1 MAGKL
6 DDISVSIGSL
16 LAKVENLGASI
27 AANRSEADRRH
38 QENTDR
44 LNRIDEV
51 LKPVA
56 AAVANMERSSTTTG
70 PTATRRSACCLAS
83 PASPACSDSSRPSSG
98 RCCSGNNVASM
109 WHVSCY

>member
-6 DDISVSIGSL
+6 DEISVSIGSL
-16 LAKVENLGASI
+16 LAKVENLGTSI

-38 QENTDR
+38 RENTDR

-56 AAVANMERSSTTTG
+56 AAVAKMEPIVEDYRTNRNKALG
-70 PTATRRSACCLAS
+70 LLLGLAGIASALGLFAS
-83 PASPACSDSSRPSSG
+83 ELKAMVFRK
-98 RCCSGNNVASM
+98 
-109 WHVSCY
+109 

>member
-16 LAKVENLGASI
+16 LAKVENLGVSI
-27 AANRSEADRRH
+27 AANRCEADRRH

-56 AAVANMERSSTTTG
+56 TAVAKMEPIVEDYRTNRNKALG
-70 PTATRRSACCLAS
+70 LLLAL
-83 PASPACSDSSRPSSG
+83 G
-98 RCCSGNNVASM
+98 GIASM
-109 WHVSCY
+109 LGFFASEFKAMLFGK

>member
-51 LKPVA
+51 LKSVA
-56 AAVANMERSSTTTG
+56 AAVAKMEPIVDDYRTNRNKAPGLLLGLTGIASTLG
-70 PTATRRSACCLAS
+70 FFAS
-83 PASPACSDSSRPSSG
+83 EFRAMLFPK
-98 RCCSGNNVASM
+98 
-109 WHVSCY
+109 

>member
-56 AAVANMERSSTTTG
+56 AAVAKMEPIVDDYRTNRNKALGLLLGLAGIASTLG
-70 PTATRRSACCLAS
+70 FFAS
-83 PASPACSDSSRPSSG
+83 ELKAMVFG
-98 RCCSGNNVASM
+98 K
-109 WHVSCY
+109 

>member
-6 DDISVSIGSL
+6 DGISVSIGSL

-38 QENTDR
+38 QETTDR

-56 AAVANMERSSTTTG
+56 AAAARMEPIVEDYRTNRNKALGLLLGLGGIASTLG
-70 PTATRRSACCLAS
+70 FFAS
-83 PASPACSDSSRPSSG
+83 EFKAMLLG
-98 RCCSGNNVASM
+98 K
-109 WHVSCY
+109 